1 MTVFFRVT
9 VHGQLAFR
17 ELESPRYLL
26 RDTGTGEQLS
36 AAGICTCTD
45 VSRDE
50 EFGESEEPGQH
61 HRWAVCP
68 RTDMQDL
75 ECGCGRRIGAEWRW
89 GRK

>member
-68 RTDMQDL
+68 RTNTAGPRVWVWKED
-75 ECGCGRRIGAEWRW
+75 W
-89 GRK
+89 GRMEMGT